1 MNNMPEI
8 NKVRILV
15 LNSGRNYQGEVY
27 YRSELVIKTVLFP
40 NEKNCIKALNKR
52 IVDYNL
58 LENTAIPLM
67 KEDGIE
73 IIYSTTKKPAKAL
86 SQAVSSSENITEETT
101 SNEVEKQ
108 ETPPEKPVITTK
120 KQSRKPFTPYG
131 LNGYLVDNKGNV
143 RLMLDRRA
151 NARTIALDP
160 TMFAA
165 LAEMVQRTQE
175 QNNANT

>member
-15 LNSGRNYQGEVY
+15 LNSGRSYQGEVY
-27 YRSELVIKTVLFP
+27 YCSELVIKTVLFP

-58 LENTAIPLM
+58 LKNTAIPLM

-73 IIYSTTKKPAKAL
+73 INYELGKKPL
-86 SQAVSSSENITEETT
+86 SLAVDSPEDLAEETT
-101 SNEVEKQ
+101 SNNVEKQ
-108 ETPPEKPVITTK
+108 EVPPEKPVITTK

-151 NARTIALDP
+151 NARTIVLDP

>member
-15 LNSGRNYQGEVY
+15 LNSGRSYQGDVY
-27 YRSELVIKTVLFP
+27 YRSERVIQTVLFT
-40 NEKNCIKALNKR
+40 NKENCIKALNKK

-58 LENTAIPLM
+58 LKNTAIPLM

-73 IIYSTTKKPAKAL
+73 INYELGKKPL
-86 SQAVSSSENITEETT
+86 SLAVDSPEDLAEETT
-101 SNEVEKQ
+101 SNNVEKQ
-108 ETPPEKPVITTK
+108 EAPPEKPVITTK

-143 RLMLDRRA
+143 RLMLDRKA
-151 NARTIALDP
+151 NARTIVLDP